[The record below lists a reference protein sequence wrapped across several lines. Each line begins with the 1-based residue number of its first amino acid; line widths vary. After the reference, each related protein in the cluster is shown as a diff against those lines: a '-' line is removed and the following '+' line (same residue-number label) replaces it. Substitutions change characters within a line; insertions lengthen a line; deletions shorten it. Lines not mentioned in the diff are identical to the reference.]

1 MPELERTSDDVYP
14 ADRNEELPRVHGD
27 RRTSQREGL
36 PRDFRMRADSHY
48 VDQLES
54 RYAYPAIRLIPTR
67 QIVAVVPSSS
77 TQLEPLVR
85 SIATH
90 GIVQPLL
97 VRAENGSYQLIA
109 GRKRLAAAIE
119 AGVTD
124 VPCLIY
130 EVDDAQAGALA
141 QADNVRAPAASDQ
154 AHSSAVAECV
164 NQVLQALSGELISIG
179 SSAALLGSNA
189 RSTFRRRVT
198 ADLVQAQAWRA
209 AWLASATA
217 VITGRLGP
225 SRARPIE
232 SILEHVKT
240 GFEAEAKLT
249 RLQLE
254 CTVAPNA
261 ASYTFD
267 ENLGV
272 VAVTGCVLATLS
284 LLEECVEPHVEVRAA
299 TPNSKALSIDVVQR
313 TTPIPAEV
321 ARYLREPGF
330 TRSSDL
336 MASLGLLTA
345 KSVAVQHGGSSEFIP
360 IAGRGSVIQSIFC
373 RPNAN

>member
-1 MPELERTSDDVYP
+1 VPELERSSDDGHP
-14 ADRNEELPRVHGD
+14 AARNEELPRVHGD
-27 RRTSQREGL
+27 RRAGQREGL
-36 PRDFRMRADSHY
+36 PRDYRMRADSHY

-67 QIVAVVPSSS
+67 QIAAVVPSSS
-77 TQLEPLVR
+77 ISMEPLVR
-85 SIATH
+85 SISAH
-90 GIVQPLL
+90 GVVQPLL
-97 VRAENGSYQLIA
+97 VRAMNGGYQLIA

-141 QADNVRAPAASDQ
+141 QADNVRAPNGSDQ
-154 AHSSAVAECV
+154 AQSSVTECV
-164 NQVLQALSGELISIG
+164 NQVLQALSVELISIG
-179 SSAALLGSNA
+179 SSAALLRSSTA

-217 VITGRLGP
+217 VVTGRLGA

-232 SILEHVKT
+232 SILEHVKM

-254 CTVAPNA
+254 CKVAPTA

-267 ENLGV
+267 ETLGV

-284 LLEECVEPHVEVRAA
+284 LLEESAEPHVEVRAA
-299 TPNSKALSIDVVQR
+299 TPNSRALSIDVVQR

-321 ARYLREPGF
+321 ARGLREPGF
-330 TRSSDL
+330 ARSSDL

-345 KSVAVQHGGSSEFIP
+345 KSVAVQHGGSAEFIP

-373 RPNAN
+373 RPNGN

>member
-1 MPELERTSDDVYP
+1 LPELDRASDDGYP

-27 RRTSQREGL
+27 RRAGQREGL

-67 QIVAVVPSSS
+67 QIAAVVPSSS
-77 TQLEPLVR
+77 AQLEPLVR

-97 VRAENGSYQLIA
+97 VRAQNGGYQLIA

-154 AHSSAVAECV
+154 SQSAVAECV
-164 NQVLQALSGELISIG
+164 NQVLQTLSGELISIG

-217 VITGRLGP
+217 VVTGRLGP

-299 TPNSKALSIDVVQR
+299 TPNSRALSIDVVQR
-313 TTPIPAEV
+313 TMPIPAEV
-321 ARYLREPGF
+321 ARTLREPGF
-330 TRSSDL
+330 ARSSDL

>member
-1 MPELERTSDDVYP
+1 MPELDRASDDGYP

-27 RRTSQREGL
+27 RRGGQREGL

-54 RYAYPAIRLIPTR
+54 RYAYPTVRLIPTR
-67 QIVAVVPSSS
+67 QIAAVVLSSS

-97 VRAENGSYQLIA
+97 VRAQNGGYQLIA

-119 AGVTD
+119 AGVAD

-141 QADNVRAPAASDQ
+141 QADNVRGPAASDQ
-154 AHSSAVAECV
+154 SQSAVAECV

-217 VITGRLGP
+217 VVTGRLGP
-225 SRARPIE
+225 SRVRPIE

-284 LLEECVEPHVEVRAA
+284 LLEECLEPHVEVRAA
-299 TPNSKALSIDVVQR
+299 TPNSRALSIDVVQR
-313 TTPIPAEV
+313 TTPIPSEV
-321 ARYLREPGF
+321 ARTLREPGF
-330 TRSSDL
+330 ARSSDL

-373 RPNAN
+373 RPNPN